1 MLPLEMSLH
10 PLTLSPLPL
19 LLPHPLPLSRPLS
32 RPLPRPFC
40 LCVRHVALV
49 VATDSL
55 DASQSWVISSDHFAA
70 YANPERAS
78 PLDTSRATVY
88 NRITY
93 SSAPLLP
100 YPSLPFPLPVAWPTK
115 VPVNTAIVLCI
126 AV

>member
-1 MLPLEMSLH
+1 MSLSVDGSVGFSIYVAARNE
-10 PLTLSPLPL
+10 PAPTLTVCPSTATTTPAPL
-19 LLPHPLPLSRPLS
+19 LPTPCSTSSSCPLSV
-32 RPLPRPFC
+32 
-40 LCVRHVALV
+40 CVRHVALV

-93 SSAPLLP
+93 A
-100 YPSLPFPLPVAWPTK
+100 
-115 VPVNTAIVLCI
+115 
-126 AV
+126 